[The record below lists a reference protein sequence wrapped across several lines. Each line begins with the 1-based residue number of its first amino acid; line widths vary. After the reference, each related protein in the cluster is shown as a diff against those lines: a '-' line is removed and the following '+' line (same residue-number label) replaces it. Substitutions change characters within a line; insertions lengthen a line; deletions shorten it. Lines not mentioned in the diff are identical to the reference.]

1 MYNNI
6 YIYITIYIYETS
18 NPSNFAYWCTN
29 PSRFFLNNGN
39 TRAM

>member
-6 YIYITIYIYETS
+6 YIYNNIYRETS